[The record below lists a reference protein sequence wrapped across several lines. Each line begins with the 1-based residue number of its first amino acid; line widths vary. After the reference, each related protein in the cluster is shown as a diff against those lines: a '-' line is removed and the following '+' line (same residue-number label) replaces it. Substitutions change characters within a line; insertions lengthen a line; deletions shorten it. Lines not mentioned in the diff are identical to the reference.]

1 MVSLFSHIGLGDI
14 FLLSGAIVKLLE
26 RYGKLRIYCYFM
38 HEVSV
43 RSLFAAYPD
52 IQIVPVPR
60 GNSWYGLPD
69 EHALRPA
76 VDGNILR
83 CGFYAATGVRH
94 DISFPELFYAQ
105 LGVPY
110 KERFDSCP
118 VEKAALAVD
127 QLETSL
133 EVFVHD
139 DASRGFHIT
148 KGIDSQKVLRPIE
161 NDGASILQYVNIL
174 RKMRKIHCMDSV
186 FYHLVESLLGITAE
200 LYYHRYPRLYI
211 PGWFDYPRRYK
222 WTDLV

>member
-1 MVSLFSHIGLGDI
+1 MVSLFCHIGLGDLA
-14 FLLSGAIVKLLE
+14 LLSGAIVKLLQ

-43 RSLFAAYPD
+43 RSFFAAYSNL
-52 IQIVPVPR
+52 QIVPVPR

-83 CGFYAATGVRH
+83 CGFYAAQGIRH
-94 DISFPELFYAQ
+94 DISFPELFYSQLGIPFKERWASCPLEAAAEQVAQ
-105 LGVPY
+105 L
-110 KERFDSCP
+110 DT
-118 VEKAALAVD
+118 D
-127 QLETSL
+127 L

-139 DASRGFHIT
+139 DAARGFNIL
-148 KGIDSQKVLRPIE
+148 KGIDSVKVLRPLE
-161 NDGASILQYVNIL
+161 NGGSILQYVNIL

-186 FYHLVESLLGITAE
+186 FYHLIESLLGITAE

-222 WTDLV
+222 WSVLV

>member
-1 MVSLFSHIGLGDI
+1 MVSLFCHIGLGDLA
-14 FLLSGAIVKLLE
+14 LLSGAIVKLLQ

-43 RSLFAAYPD
+43 RSFFAAYPNL
-52 IQIVPVPR
+52 QIVPVPR

-69 EHALRPA
+69 EHVLRPA

-83 CGFYAATGVRH
+83 CGFYAAQGIRH
-94 DISFPELFYAQ
+94 DISFPELFYSQLGIPFKERWASCPLEAAAEQVAQ
-105 LGVPY
+105 L
-110 KERFDSCP
+110 DT
-118 VEKAALAVD
+118 D
-127 QLETSL
+127 L

-139 DASRGFHIT
+139 DAARGFNIL
-148 KGIDSQKVLRPIE
+148 KGIDSVKVLRPLE
-161 NDGASILQYVNIL
+161 NGGSILQYVNIL

-186 FYHLVESLLGITAE
+186 FYHLIESLLGITAE

-222 WTDLV
+222 WSVLV